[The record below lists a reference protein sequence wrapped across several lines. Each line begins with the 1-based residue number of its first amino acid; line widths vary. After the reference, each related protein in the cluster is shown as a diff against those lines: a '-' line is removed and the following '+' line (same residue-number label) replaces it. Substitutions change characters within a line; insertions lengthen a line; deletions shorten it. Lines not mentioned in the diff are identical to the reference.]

1 MNSLLLLFI
10 FVPIL
15 VGILLILNYFI
26 GSSTNSPDFTKNQ
39 AYECGFSPDYA
50 PTNNLFS
57 IHHFSTA
64 LCFLVFDL
72 EITAFLPL
80 TVSMFQVSF
89 FGTSFALLFFIILTL
104 GFVLE
109 ITQSVIKLTD
119 LTGEMRQ
126 NFVGRELRA

>member
-1 MNSLLLLFI
+1 MNALLMLFI

-15 VGILLILNYFI
+15 VAILLLLNYFLAL
-26 GSSTNSPDFTKNQ
+26 STPSPDSAKNQ
-39 AYECGFSPDYA
+39 AYECGFSPDNT
-50 PTNNLFS
+50 PSNNLFS

-80 TVSMFQVSF
+80 SVSMFEVSI

-109 ITQSVIKLTD
+109 ISQSVIRLTD
-119 LTGEMRQ
+119 LTR
-126 NFVGRELRA
+126 V